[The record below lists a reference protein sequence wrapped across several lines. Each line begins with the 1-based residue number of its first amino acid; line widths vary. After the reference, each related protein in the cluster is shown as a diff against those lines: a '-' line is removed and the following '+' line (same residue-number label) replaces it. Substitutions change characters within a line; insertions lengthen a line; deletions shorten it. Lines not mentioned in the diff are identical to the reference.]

1 MKRIFLTLL
10 TAQLLFAGCSQS
22 EGNSDV
28 LDIAQAQTEQMI
40 DGMGGQ
46 ILIPRTVD
54 SNHVKYINLED
65 WTSGFFAG
73 SLWYLYHLTEDEQWK
88 QKAEEFTQIL
98 EPLRNFSG
106 HHDVGF
112 MVFCSYGNGLRF
124 AGKSDYEPIITD
136 AAYAL
141 ATRFIPEAGIIQS
154 WDINERRIQQGMKC
168 PVIIDNMMNLEILF
182 EAAKMTGDATLY
194 NVAVSHADKTLENHF
209 RDDYST
215 FHLVDYDLENGGY
228 WRRRTHQGYADDS
241 AWARGQAWAIYGFT
255 MSYRYTRDERYLERA
270 QKIASYIMGH
280 PSIPEDRIPYWD
292 YDAPRTPDE
301 QPRDASAAAITSS
314 ALFELAQAT
323 GEESYATYA
332 SEILR
337 SLSSP
342 DYLAPVGSNG
352 NFLLLHSTGN
362 KPSGSE
368 IDVPLNYADY
378 YFLEALSREKDY
390 QAARTIPVSLI

>member
-10 TAQLLFAGCSQS
+10 TAQLIFASCSQS
-22 EGNSDV
+22 QCKSDDV

-40 DGMGGQ
+40 GAMDGQ
-46 ILIPRTVD
+46 ILIPRTVI
-54 SNHVKYINLED
+54 SEGVKYTNLED

-73 SLWYLYHLTEDEQWK
+73 SLWYLYHLTENEQWK
-88 QKAEEFTQIL
+88 QRAEEFTQIL

-124 AGKSDYEPIITD
+124 AAKSEYKPIITD

-141 ATRFIPEAGIIQS
+141 ATRFIPDAGIIQS
-154 WDINERRIQQGMKC
+154 WDTTEKRIQQGMKC
-168 PVIIDNMMNLEILF
+168 PVIIDNMMNLELLF
-182 EAAKMTGDATLY
+182 EAAQMTGDTTLY
-194 NVAVSHADKTLENHF
+194 NISVSHADKTLENHF

-215 FHLVDYDLENGGY
+215 FHLVDYDLQNGGY

-241 AWARGQAWAIYGFT
+241 SWARGQAWAIYGFT
-255 MSYRYTRDERYLERA
+255 MSYRYTRDERYLDRA
-270 QKIASYIMGH
+270 QKIAAYIMGH

-292 YDAPRTPDE
+292 YHVPRTPDE

-314 ALFELAQAT
+314 ALFELAQAS
-323 GEESYATYA
+323 GDESYATYA
-332 SEILR
+332 SEILSSLR
-337 SLSSP
+337 SP
-342 DYLAPVGSNG
+342 EYFAAVGSNG
-352 NFLLLHSTGN
+352 NFLLMHSTGH
-362 KPSGSE
+362 KPAGSE

-378 YFLEALSREKDY
+378 YFLEAMAREKMY
-390 QAARTIPVSLI
+390 NSNISIPVR